1 VFGHSWQKKYV
12 CGKGG
17 RFRPWREILDGDFDM
32 ILRGVKDPDGCARAE
47 YERQVAEGCL
57 QNLGPSAPSVGKDG
71 RIAIRVGGLAVGE
84 WYGIALRMKGDGDD
98 AMWFRFMGKQ
108 RWKDGPVRLVFS
120 PPDATGSR
128 LATTLLPVSEGCS
141 GIYLQS
147 MDPVAGRG
155 LSFDG
160 LAVFNIK
167 H

>member
-1 VFGHSWQKKYV
+1 
-12 CGKGG
+12 
-17 RFRPWREILDGDFDM
+17 
-32 ILRGVKDPDGCARAE
+32 
-47 YERQVAEGCL
+47 
-57 QNLGPSAPSVGKDG
+57 
-71 RIAIRVGGLAVGE
+71 
-84 WYGIALRMKGDGDD
+84 MKGDGDD

-128 LATTLLPVSEGCS
+128 LATTLLPVPEGCS